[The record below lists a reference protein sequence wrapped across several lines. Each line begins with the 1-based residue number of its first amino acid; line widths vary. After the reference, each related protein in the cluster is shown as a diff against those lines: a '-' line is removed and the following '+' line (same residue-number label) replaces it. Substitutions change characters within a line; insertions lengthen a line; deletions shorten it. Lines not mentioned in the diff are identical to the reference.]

1 MTTMINLKLEPNFLK
16 KIDNTVK
23 QRNYQSRTE
32 LIREAIREKLDKE
45 EMILNLKKLKGS
57 IKTIS
62 EFDREKAARE
72 LIRKERKGKNLF
84 EEIGL

>member
-45 EMILNLKKLKGS
+45 EIILKLKGS
-57 IKTIS
+57 TKTIN
-62 EFDREKAARE
+62 EFDRKKAAKE
-72 LIRKERKGKNLF
+72 LIRKGKDIF
-84 EEIGL
+84 KEIGL